1 MDFYDIHT
9 HIDCRVFRERCY
21 LASFKSARLR
31 DSITQSASISLVK
44 LKRIIVGFY
53 MYKKCVL
60 FHASILIATEDLY
73 NEVVRWNIACT

>member
-1 MDFYDIHT
+1 MIFT
-9 HIDCRVFRERCY
+9 HILTAGCSGKGVTWH
-21 LASFKSARLR
+21 LSNLL
-31 DSITQSASISLVK
+31 QISLVK